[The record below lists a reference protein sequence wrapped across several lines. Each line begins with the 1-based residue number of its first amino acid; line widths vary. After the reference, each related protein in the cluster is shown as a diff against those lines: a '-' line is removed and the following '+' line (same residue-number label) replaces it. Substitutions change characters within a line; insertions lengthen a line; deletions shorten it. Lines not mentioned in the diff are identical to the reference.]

1 MKQMDIFDISKDV
14 EKLQDGSNLI
24 TKPMETVMHES
35 MMPYAE
41 HVILD
46 RALPRV
52 EDGLK
57 PVQRRIL
64 YSMYEQ
70 GVTPDKP
77 YRKSARIV
85 GDCLGRYHPHGDS
98 SVYDAMVRMAQ
109 DFSMNIPL
117 IEGQGN
123 FGNIDGDSAAAMRY
137 TEARLSP
144 IALELLRDLEK
155 DTVHWSRNFDDS
167 TKEPDM
173 LPGRYPN
180 LLVNGASGIA
190 VGLATNIPPH
200 NLNEVIDGV
209 IAYIDNRNITL
220 NQMMKIIKGP
230 DFPTGGYIICG
241 DGLKQ
246 AYDTGKGKILLRAKV
261 HIEVAPNDRRNI
273 VIDELPY
280 NVNKSDLLIKIAALK
295 EEKKEQ
301 LQGIAEIVD
310 ESDKEGMR
318 AVIKLRKDCDAQSIL
333 NLLYKY
339 TALQTT
345 FGINMVA
352 IADGKPQLMGLLDI
366 IAYYTAYQR
375 EVVLRRSKYEL
386 EQARAQE
393 TDARNNLSY
402 TEVKSPSDGVV
413 GTLPY
418 RVGAL
423 VGASLPQPLTTVSD
437 NSSMYVYFSMTENQ
451 LRALLREYGSP
462 DSLLRKMPSISL
474 QLNDGTLYGGKG
486 RIESISGVINQQT
499 GTVSVRSVF
508 PNEDRL
514 LLSGG
519 IGNVIIPHRD
529 NAAIVIPQ
537 TATTELQDK
546 ILAYK
551 VAEDN
556 TVSSVEIKVDKLND
570 GKQYI
575 VRSGLTAGDV
585 IVAEGVGTLRD
596 GVQITIKD
604 ERKEK

>member
-14 EKLQDGSNLI
+14 ENLQDGSNLI

-241 DGLKQ
+241 DGLNQ

-280 NVNKSDLLIKIAALK
+280 NVNKADLLIKIAALK

-386 EQARAQE
+386 EQARARAHILEGLVIAVQNIDE
-393 TDARNNLSY
+393 VVKIIKESSSTTDARQKLRQAFNLSEKQAQAILDLRLARITRLEVSKLVNELKELQATISRLLVIINSK
-402 TEVKSPSDGVV
+402 TEQMNVIKSE
-413 GTLPY
+413 
-418 RVGAL
+418 
-423 VGASLPQPLTTVSD
+423 LTAIKRNYKSKRRSETVSD
-437 NSSMYVYFSMTENQ
+437 
-451 LRALLREYGSP
+451 
-462 DSLLRKMPSISL
+462 
-474 QLNDGTLYGGKG
+474 
-486 RIESISGVINQQT
+486 
-499 GTVSVRSVF
+499 
-508 PNEDRL
+508 
-514 LLSGG
+514 
-519 IGNVIIPHRD
+519 
-529 NAAIVIPQ
+529 
-537 TATTELQDK
+537 ELQVVVQSEDDEK
-546 ILAYK
+546 PIENVV
-551 VAEDN
+551 VALSAANTVKRIPIKNYNLSAKD
-556 TVSSVEIKVDKLND
+556 TVSST
-570 GKQYI
+570 
-575 VRSGLTAGDV
+575 LTDMLTCAWETLTNSNIMMFTNLGNCYRRAQTVFLKRNTVKRDV
-585 IVAEGVGTLRD
+585 CCR
-596 GVQITIKD
+596 
-604 ERKEK
+604 RYSRMYR